1 MLTERLQD
9 LHYLKLLMSH
19 STRNTSSQHRLDT
32 TAAFFDQLKFALENY
47 GAPALLG
54 GESPLAQPYF
64 LGQALHSTAEATTPI
79 GRGKVL
85 CRELDQAMLALWHGA
100 IPVEGE
106 RVLQIALQAK
116 EESGLCDRYYYLL
129 LDLTYFHHHFPA
141 RRNQSEIYA
150 DVLHV
155 SRATYDRHLRKAI
168 QQLGK
173 MLLLR
178 LQPTLRLEQ
187 PVLGVN
193 VIGRTALCQEAI
205 AALQAGKSVYLCG
218 VSGIG
223 KTTVGVALTEQWPTP
238 AVFWFTVRYSLND
251 QLTSLVFALG
261 NFLHQQGA
269 SRLWLQLIADG
280 GLMKDANLALELTRT
295 DLAELPKQ
303 PLLCF
308 DEVDL
313 LRPLDSETEPVPHTQ
328 ILAFLEGLQSHA
340 PLLLIG
346 QRNVLSSDV
355 VHTLVSL
362 TQAETA
368 VWLTEAHIP
377 FTQSQLVRLNAY
389 TGGNPRLLALCLALC
404 RAMEP
409 TDGLQLSTGLDQLPH
424 TAALL
429 PIWQRLQQRL
439 DKAERHFLQALS
451 VFRGPAPRDAWNTA
465 PRRGEL
471 EQPPTDQLRLIQRLI
486 DYQLIR
492 EDGNGAIALLPALRE
507 VIYNQLTVEKQEDL
521 HREAGQIRAVR
532 GEYTAAAYHYQ
543 RAGQPEAALTI
554 WQPNADQEIRR
565 GQAAAALAIFQ
576 QISSHR
582 LPENLVPTLHLLRSQ
597 LYQLCGQSRQ
607 ALEEVEQ
614 VKSKPDQWLVEAAV
628 VGGDALRTLGDA
640 DAALTRYS
648 EGLAAAARL
657 VQQNTWLHVK
667 RGTVYIQ
674 RRELHQARRE
684 ALLARYRLENI
695 EGAIQNA
702 AGNYSAARQHY
713 LNALSTAEML
723 DDKAGIALVQRNLG
737 VLAGHQD
744 DADGA
749 IYYHQQALTFYEQ
762 IGDRVRAEEVRSNLA
777 GAYIQFK
784 QFTAALQPA
793 QRSLTFFEA
802 RQNSYWIAQNTS
814 NLATIYFELGD
825 FDQARDYAERTLT
838 QEEPQSYPYA
848 LFTLGQVYQAQ
859 RRREEATTYFERVR
873 QIAQQNE
880 DNFLLSQLEQVVTHE
895 VTKTTAKV

>member
-1 MLTERLQD
+1 
-9 LHYLKLLMSH
+9 MSH
-19 STRNTSSQHRLDT
+19 STRNTSSQQRLDS

-47 GAPALLG
+47 RTPARLGA
-54 GESPLAQPYF
+54 ESPLAQPYF
-64 LGQALHSTAEATTPI
+64 LGQALHETAEATTPS
-79 GRGKVL
+79 GRGSVL
-85 CRELDQAMLALWHGA
+85 CRELDRAVMALWHGA
-100 IPVEGE
+100 LPTEGP
-106 RVLQIALQAK
+106 RLLQAALQAK

-129 LDLTYFHHHFPA
+129 LDLTYFHRYFPPP
-141 RRNQSEIYA
+141 RNQSEIYA
-150 DVLHV
+150 EILHV
-155 SRATYDRHLRKAI
+155 SRATYDRHLREAL

-187 PVLGVN
+187 PALGVN
-193 VIGRTALCQEAI
+193 LIGRSALCQESL
-205 AALQAGKSVYLCG
+205 AALQIGKSVYLCG

-223 KTTVGVALTEQWPTP
+223 KTTVGFALAEQWPTP

-280 GLMKDANLALELTRT
+280 GLMKDANLALELTRS
-295 DLAELPKQ
+295 DLADLATL

-313 LRPLDSETEPVPHTQ
+313 LRPLDSETELVQHTQ
-328 ILAFLEGLQSHA
+328 FLAFLEGLQGHA

-355 VHTLVSL
+355 VHTLPSL
-362 TQAETA
+362 TLTETA
-368 VWLTEAHIP
+368 AWLTETGISFNQA
-377 FTQSQLVRLNAY
+377 QLARLNAY

-404 RAMEP
+404 RTMDPA
-409 TDGLQLSTGLDQLPH
+409 DGPQLSTVLDQLPH

-451 VFRGPAPRDAWNTA
+451 VFRGPAPRDAWHPVTDDEE
-465 PRRGEL
+465 R
-471 EQPPTDQLRLIQRLI
+471 EQQARDYAQLIQRLI

-507 VIYNQLTVEKQEDL
+507 VIYTQLAVEKQEDL

-532 GEYTAAAYHYQ
+532 GEYTAAAYHFQ
-543 RAGQPEAALTI
+543 RAGQLETAIAV

-582 LPENLVPTLHLLRSQ
+582 LAENLVPTLHLLRSQ

-614 VKSKPDQWLVEAAV
+614 VKSKPDDWLVEAAV
-628 VGGDALRTLGDA
+628 ASGDALRTLGET
-640 DAALTRYS
+640 DAALLCYS

-657 VQQNTWLHVK
+657 IQQNTWLHAK

-684 ALLARYRLENI
+684 ALLARYRLENV

-744 DADGA
+744 DAEGA

-777 GAYIQFK
+777 GAYVQFK

-793 QRSLTFFEA
+793 QRALTFFEA

-825 FDQARDYAERTLT
+825 FAQAQQYAERTLT

-848 LFTLGQVYQAQ
+848 LFTLGQVYHAQ
-859 RRREEATTYFERVR
+859 RRREEAAAYFERVR
-873 QIAQQNE
+873 QIAQQTE
-880 DNFLLSQLEQVVTHE
+880 DNFLLAQLEQVVSQE
-895 VTKTTAKV
+895 LAQATATV

>member
-1 MLTERLQD
+1 
-9 LHYLKLLMSH
+9 MSH
-19 STRNTSSQHRLDT
+19 STRNTSSQQRLDT

-47 GAPALLG
+47 RTPARLGA
-54 GESPLAQPYF
+54 ESPLAQPYF
-64 LGQALHSTAEATTPI
+64 LGQALHGAAEATTTA
-79 GRGKVL
+79 GRGSVL
-85 CRELDQAMLALWHGA
+85 CRELDRAVTALWHGA
-100 IPVEGE
+100 LPTDGAQL
-106 RVLQIALQAK
+106 LQTALQAK

-129 LDLTYFHHHFPA
+129 LDLTYFHRFFPA
-141 RRNQSEIYA
+141 PRNQSEIYA
-150 DVLHV
+150 DLLHV
-155 SRATYDRHLRKAI
+155 SRATYDRHLREAL

-187 PVLGVN
+187 PVLGLN
-193 VIGRTALCQEAI
+193 LIGRSALCQEALG
-205 AALQAGKSVYLCG
+205 ALQAGKSVYLCG

-223 KTTVGVALTEQWPTP
+223 KTTVGLALTEQWPTP
-238 AVFWFTVRYSLND
+238 ALFWFTVRYSLND

-295 DLAELPKQ
+295 DLAELTTQ

-313 LRPLDSETEPVPHTQ
+313 LRPLDSETEAVQHTQ
-328 ILAFLEGLQSHA
+328 FLAFLEGLQGHA

-346 QRNVLSSDV
+346 QRNVVSSDV
-355 VHTLVSL
+355 VHTLPSFTL
-362 TQAETA
+362 AETA
-368 VWLTEAHIP
+368 AWLTEAGIP
-377 FTQSQLVRLNAY
+377 FNQAQLMRLNSY

-404 RAMEP
+404 RTIEP
-409 TDGLQLSTGLDQLPH
+409 VDGPQLSTVLDQLPH

-451 VFRGPAPRDAWNTA
+451 VFRGPAPYDAWLTSTD
-465 PRRGEL
+465 PGEA
-471 EQPPTDQLRLIQRLI
+471 EPPATNYAQLIRRLI

-507 VIYNQLTVEKQEDL
+507 VIYTQLTVEKREDL

-532 GEYTAAAYHYQ
+532 GEYTAAAYHFQ
-543 RAGQPEAALTI
+543 RAGQPEAAIAI

-582 LPENLVPTLHLLRSQ
+582 LAENLAPTLHLLRSQ

-614 VKSKPDQWLVEAAV
+614 VKSKPDAWLVEAAV

-640 DAALTRYS
+640 DAALSRYS

-657 VQQNTWLHVK
+657 IQQNTWLHAK

-684 ALLARYRLENI
+684 ALLARYRLENV

-744 DADGA
+744 DAEGA
-749 IYYHQQALTFYEQ
+749 VYYHQQALTFYEQ

-777 GAYIQFK
+777 GAYVQFK

-793 QRSLTFFEA
+793 QRALTFFEA

-825 FDQARDYAERTLT
+825 FAQAQQYAERTLT

-859 RRREEATTYFERVR
+859 RRRDEAAAYFERVR
-873 QIAQQNE
+873 QIAQQTE
-880 DNFLLSQLEQVVTHE
+880 DNFLLAQLEQVVSQELAPTA
-895 VTKTTAKV
+895 AKV